1 MQYKISYQVC
11 TTGPVIGEQ
20 PQNNTC
26 LSLCLQCKVGHQT
39 TAPTLQCKFLQ
50 ATLTQSVQRERL
62 GINPFTAPASNISG
76 QKDARKDAPANS
88 TFFGPT
94 MHLVSMLRV
103 LMKIL
108 SHRCQCRNE
117 DEKLNGFRFRTFIG
131 SFGTWHHG
139 REGVKLHAG
148 TNLCYFGSPLVAD
161 SVGVEREGEKGAVHL
176 ETLHGSKEALHLLF
190 C

>member
-1 MQYKISYQVC
+1 MVIYQCSTKSATSAKNTVSYKISYQVC

-39 TAPTLQCKFLQ
+39 TAQTLQCKFLQ
-50 ATLTQSVQRERL
+50 TTLTQSVQRERL

-88 TFFGPT
+88 TFSDPT

-108 SHRCQCRNE
+108 LHRCQCKNK
-117 DEKLNGFRFRTFIG
+117 DKNGFRFRTFIG
-131 SFGTWHHG
+131 SFGM
-139 REGVKLHAG
+139 
-148 TNLCYFGSPLVAD
+148 
-161 SVGVEREGEKGAVHL
+161 
-176 ETLHGSKEALHLLF
+176 
-190 C
+190 